1 MPAWLTILLVVLI
14 LVICITPVVI
24 DEIVA
29 RRKYKDK
36 LDVDKLL
43 NRRNKK

>member
-14 LVICITPVVI
+14 LIICITPVVI
-24 DEIVA
+24 DEITA

-36 LDVDKLL
+36 LDVTEILK
-43 NRRNKK
+43 RRNKK